1 MSFPKS
7 FGFQEDL
14 KNFTL
19 CITQK
24 SNNSV
29 GFVNSAL
36 QIQPNI
42 KTFGDN
48 ILNISFSHQYGEI
61 TSFTLQY
68 QKKNPSAELEVKTIN
83 DFTSISSS
91 VVYQQEVKNIN
102 STQIYINSLN
112 YYSVNHYFNI
122 NKEKDSFSINFSIE
136 SPSQKTTYSYTFYFG
151 LFNALPLKQQQQQM
165 EVTVKH
171 EQEDENLKRLS
182 QSPINHHNLHSN
194 DEALSTKSHSP
205 IQEEIL
211 YGHYNIPQQ
220 VNLTT
225 TTTTT
230 TQLRTIQD
238 QMKIEDNFETTF
250 ARQRKGSKV
259 SSSSNFNNNSE
270 ESQSTEFQ
278 NSKKSKFDKK
288 NVVKNFVKA
297 FDAFFLDPHNDQQI
311 LSISQIQSRDQLKK
325 YRSNYEKL
333 EKSMKYNNKMIIAII
348 YSEFKD
354 IFQHFLQ
361 TEADK
366 WIQNSSV
373 FDKEAHRAIL
383 KDYIRAAENPRD
395 IPKIVNLRIRNREAN
410 CKLSL

>member
-7 FGFQEDL
+7 FGFYEDL

-24 SNNSV
+24 SNNQV
-29 GFVNSAL
+29 GFISNAL
-36 QIQPNI
+36 QIHPTI
-42 KTFGDN
+42 KSCGDN
-48 ILNISFSHQYGEI
+48 IVNISFSHQYGGEI

-68 QKKNPSAELEVKTIN
+68 QKKNPAVELEVKSIN
-83 DFTSISSS
+83 GVNNINSN
-91 VVYQQEVKNIN
+91 VVFHQEVKTIN
-102 STQIYINSLN
+102 STQIYTNSLN
-112 YYSVNHYFNI
+112 YYSVNHFFNI
-122 NKEKDSFSINFSIE
+122 NQEKDSFSINFQIE
-136 SPSQKTTYSYTFYFG
+136 SPNQRTDYSYTFYLG
-151 LFNALPLKQQQQQM
+151 QFNALPLKQQQQQQIDLI
-165 EVTVKH
+165 VKH

-182 QSPINHHNLHSN
+182 QSPLNDHNHNQN

-205 IQEEIL
+205 IQEETL
-211 YGHYNIPQQ
+211 YGHYCIPQ
-220 VNLTT
+220 VIPTT
-225 TTTTT
+225 TVT
-230 TQLRTIQD
+230 TQTRTTIQD
-238 QMKIEDNFETTF
+238 QMKIEDNVETSF

-278 NSKKSKFDKK
+278 NNKKSKFDKK

-297 FDAFFLDPHNDQQI
+297 FDSFFLDSHNDQLVMNI
-311 LSISQIQSRDQLKK
+311 AQIQSRDQLKK
-325 YRSNYEKL
+325 YKFAYEKL

-348 YSEFKD
+348 YSEYKD

-395 IPKIVNLRIRNREAN
+395 IPKIVNLRIRNRDAN
-410 CKLSL
+410 CKLNL

>member
-24 SNNSV
+24 SNNLVSV
-29 GFVNSAL
+29 NNSAL
-36 QIQPNI
+36 QIQPSI
-42 KTFGDN
+42 KTCGDN

-61 TSFTLQY
+61 TSFALQY
-68 QKKNPSAELEVKTIN
+68 QKKNPTAELEVKAMN
-83 DFTSISSS
+83 GVASISPN
-91 VVYQQEVKNIN
+91 VVFHQEVKTIN
-102 STQIYINSLN
+102 STQIFFNSLK

-122 NKEKDSFSINFSIE
+122 NKEKDSFSVNFSIE
-136 SPSQKTTYSYTFYFG
+136 SPNQKTDFSYTFFFG
-151 LFNALPLKQQQQQM
+151 QFNALPVKQQQQM
-165 EVTVKH
+165 DAVVKH

-182 QSPINHHNLHSN
+182 QSPLNHHSHHQN

-205 IQEEIL
+205 IQEETL
-211 YGHYNIPQQ
+211 YGHYNISLQ
-220 VNLTT
+220 VNP

-230 TQLRTIQD
+230 TQSHTIQD

-278 NSKKSKFDKK
+278 NNKKNRFDKK

-297 FDAFFLDPHNDQQI
+297 FDSFFLDPHNDQLI
-311 LSISQIQSRDQLKK
+311 LSITQIQSRDQLKK
-325 YRSNYEKL
+325 YRFAYEKL

-383 KDYIRAAENPRD
+383 KDYIRAAENPRE